1 MTYLCQHDGP
11 EHVVELSNGDRNRL
25 IQWLLSGTGAWIP
38 QSSSRLTIEA
48 CGHGGI
54 FIRTRPWS

>member
-1 MTYLCQHDGP
+1 MTDLCRHDEP
-11 EHVVELSNGDRNRL
+11 EHIVELSNGDRVRL
-25 IQWLLSGTGAWIP
+25 IEWLRSGTGAWIP